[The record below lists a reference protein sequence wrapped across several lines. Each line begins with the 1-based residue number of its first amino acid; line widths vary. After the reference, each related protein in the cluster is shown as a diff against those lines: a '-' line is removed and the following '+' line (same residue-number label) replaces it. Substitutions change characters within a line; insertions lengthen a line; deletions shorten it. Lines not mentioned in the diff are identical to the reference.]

1 MPVAAQDHVVIVGAG
16 IGGLAAGLALV
27 SRGVAVTIC
36 EAGAR
41 PGGKMHAL
49 DVAGRA
55 VDAGPTVMTMRW
67 VFDGLLAEAGS
78 SLDALIPMEQA
89 AILARHAWTDGSR
102 LDLHADPDAS
112 VAAVAAFAGRAEAE
126 RFRGFQRAT
135 ARAYG
140 VFRDSFIAA
149 ERPGPL
155 SVVGRVGLAGL
166 PALVAARPMT
176 NMWRELGRHFRDPR
190 LRQLFGR
197 YATYCGSSP
206 FLAPATLML
215 IAHVEQTGVWR
226 LPGGMH
232 GLAAALVRLI
242 EARGGRVMTGAPV
255 AKVLTAGGRAS
266 GVQLAGG
273 AEIAAAAVIFNGDAA
288 ALATG
293 LLGPE
298 AARAVPPVPRA
309 ARSLSAVVWSAV
321 ASPAGLPLSH
331 HTVLFSDDYRAE
343 FDRMFRDRGLP
354 DQPTVYVCAQDRDA
368 AGGPAPGGPERL
380 HIQINAPA
388 TGDRGEMT
396 AEEIERCQQTTLALM
411 DRCGLS
417 LALDPAATVM
427 TTPAGFARAFPAT
440 GGALYG
446 AATHGAFASFR
457 RPGAATGLP
466 GLYLAGGS
474 AHPGAG
480 VPMAALSGRIA
491 AARLMADRASIRRSR
506 PVAIG
511 GGISMRSRTTAA
523 PG

>member
-1 MPVAAQDHVVIVGAG
+1 MAKRSENGHVVIVGAG

-27 SRGVAVTIC
+27 ARGVPVTIC
-36 EAGAR
+36 EAGPA
-41 PGGKMHAL
+41 PGGKIRAIA
-49 DVAGRA
+49 VAGRA

-67 VFDGLLAEAGS
+67 VFDDLLAEAGA
-78 SLDALIPMEQA
+78 SLDAEVAMEGA

-102 LDLHADPDAS
+102 LDLHADPEAS
-112 VAAVAAFAGRAEAE
+112 AAAVAAFAGHAEAD

-166 PALVAARPMT
+166 PALVAARPMM
-176 NMWRELGRHFRDPR
+176 NMWRTLGGHFRDPR

-215 IAHVEQTGVWR
+215 IAHVEQAGVWR

-232 GLAAALVRLI
+232 GLAAALARLV

-255 AKVLTAGGRAS
+255 ARILTSGGRAA
-266 GVQLAGG
+266 GVRLVTGEA
-273 AEIAAAAVIFNGDAA
+273 IAADAVIFNGDAA
-288 ALATG
+288 ALAAG

-298 AARAVPPVPRA
+298 AARAVAPIPPA

-321 ASPAGLPLSH
+321 ARPAGLALSH
-331 HTVLFSDDYRAE
+331 HTVLFGDDYRAE
-343 FDRMFRDRGLP
+343 FDQMFRARRLAT
-354 DQPTVYVCAQDRDA
+354 QPTIYICAQDRDA
-368 AGGPAPGGPERL
+368 AGGPAPTGPERL

-388 TGDRGEMT
+388 DGDRT
-396 AEEIERCQQTTLALM
+396 RLTTEEIEACQQTTRTLM

-417 LALDPAATVM
+417 LALDPAATVV
-427 TTPAGFARAFPAT
+427 TTPADFARAFPAT

-446 AATHGAFASFR
+446 AATHGALASFR
-457 RPGAATGLP
+457 RPGAVTGLP

-480 VPMAALSGRIA
+480 VP
-491 AARLMADRASIRRSR
+491 
-506 PVAIG
+506 
-511 GGISMRSRTTAA
+511 
-523 PG
+523 